1 MLCALLCS
9 NRWLMFIFHWM
20 RNVITMGLDVRET
33 RVEQIKSKSW
43 FKPDTSIKCKCVCVC
58 VQFGNSGNAELM
70 GACNECERFLIMTEM
85 WQILSSFVKYS
96 FTHKL
101 SVVHVL
107 VRSVF
112 FLFFWYSFRCGSSSS
127 CWCAL
132 LSFAVFFSAGSR
144 LFGFDSISESANQ
157 NQYTL
162 AISSG

>member
-1 MLCALLCS
+1 
-9 NRWLMFIFHWM
+9 MFIFHWM

-112 FLFFWYSFRCGSSSS
+112 FFFFWYSFRCGSSSS

-132 LSFAVFFSAGSR
+132 LSFAVFFR
-144 LFGFDSISESANQ
+144 LVLGYLVLIQFRKAQTKINTRSQFRVDSVQ
-157 NQYTL
+157 KVL
-162 AISSG
+162 